1 MHQDT
6 KTHIHTVQH
15 LCWRYQSFYGHYF
28 LLETFALLTL
38 CSSNPSPTPSVS
50 THAAPQAA
58 RLSTDELAGE
68 RPHSVPVFIYAIC
81 LAYANTLALH
91 HPVAGEMT
99 KYSIVYWHLV
109 LPWKQDAKVDINL
122 QNL

>member
-81 LAYANTLALH
+81 LAYANTQ
-91 HPVAGEMT
+91 
-99 KYSIVYWHLV
+99 YSIVYWHLV